1 MTFHHAYFLSVI
13 CFFKISVRL
22 NIKNVYLTM
31 NITPAKTRANTK
43 REATTIPAV
52 APDGKSASKTWIQ

>member
-1 MTFHHAYFLSVI
+1 
-13 CFFKISVRL
+13 
-22 NIKNVYLTM
+22 M

-52 APDGKSASKTWIQ
+52 APDGKSASKT

>member
-1 MTFHHAYFLSVI
+1 M
-13 CFFKISVRL
+13 FFKRSVRL

-43 REATTIPAV
+43 REVTTIPAV